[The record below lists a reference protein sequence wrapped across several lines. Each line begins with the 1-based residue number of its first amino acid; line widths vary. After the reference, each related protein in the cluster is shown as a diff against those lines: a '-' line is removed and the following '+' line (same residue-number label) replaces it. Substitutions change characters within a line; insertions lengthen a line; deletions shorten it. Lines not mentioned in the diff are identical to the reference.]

1 MTKLEETV
9 NLMKEENTFR
19 RYDDGDHKHKDFSKQ
34 IFNEDKSHKCPTYI
48 HKTPPCQGSCPSGE
62 DIRGWLQIVRGIEK
76 APEDYVRLIEIQY
89 LLDISYTNYCSS
101 SSSSSRAA

>member
-34 IFNEDKSHKCPTYI
+34 IFKHPLKAADGLPTFE
-48 HKTPPCQGSCPSGE
+48 S
-62 DIRGWLQIVRGIEK
+62 
-76 APEDYVRLIEIQY
+76 
-89 LLDISYTNYCSS
+89 NF
-101 SSSSSRAA
+101 